1 MRPYV
6 WASRF
11 LLGILQFLDDG
22 FYRNLRA
29 EFQRLLKKQPF
40 HDQVARAEML
50 TTDQRRAAEAIESV
64 AVLAGA
70 GTGKTH
76 MLSARYLYHLT
87 EFGLS
92 PIEIVAVTFTR
103 KAAEELR
110 SRIRQDLSRLLESD
124 AAQRSSDRPSFFCKL
139 YERWPG
145 CDVLADLEAAAVN
158 TFHTVAG
165 QICREQAHLL
175 GLAPNFV
182 IQEEWEAIL
191 WQKEQLDQ
199 ILDVLPVE
207 HYTSVPYST
216 LRPILEQLLTDHY
229 TADQALKLDRQAWE
243 SRVRDWR
250 QKALDQLIASPAWTE
265 SKQILEGC
273 AGKQGDG
280 AEENRLKI
288 LELMEAIED
297 DRDLDQWSPW
307 AGAINLSKGRGSKK
321 NWDSAETLELAK
333 SAIKTVRDQI
343 KKSLKEGIILCQIG
357 EVDDRFE
364 QKLETVKAAYKLVRS
379 RLDSAK
385 KQARVMDFSDLE
397 WYALKALEEPE
408 VQRYYRQRWQA
419 FLVDEFQ
426 DTNPVQ
432 SAFLKLLNH
441 DRAKMTIVGD
451 GKQSIYRFR
460 RAEVGLFYEWCDRL
474 AASSGGDRVEL
485 SQSFRT
491 HRDLVA
497 ACNQLCE
504 PLLTDQHQP
513 LQADRTEPPIE
524 RPVTLLELV
533 ATEKEQNAEAR
544 RRAEARAIGLQLR
557 EWVNQGVQIFD
568 KAQGQARSLTFRDIA
583 ILGRTHK
590 NLGLIAQ
597 ELTAAGLPV
606 NLCSGDLLDTREAQ
620 DGAALL
626 RFLAD
631 TQDSVALVTL
641 LRSPWFAVSDR
652 ALFAISRQF
661 PAEEPPPEERDP
673 ARVTPRRPPNW
684 WAALQALMADSAAL
698 GRLEPA
704 DQAALERAAAC
715 LGQWRKGR
723 RTELPSQLL
732 HQADRA
738 TGYSAAIANLPDGER
753 RLRDW
758 RDFADWIAQLEQGA
772 GDTFGTVRRLRRI
785 ETVRRLNPGEPKTL
799 FARSPLEAGDA
810 IELMTIHRS
819 KGLEW
824 PVVVLPD
831 LNPDRDGGRAG
842 NLLVN
847 SELGVAFRWRD
858 RPSDDW
864 QEPALLQLLRAEDRQ
879 AEQAEARR
887 LLYVALTRARDRL
900 LLSANVAFRK
910 TEKPEPSEVVE
921 TSDRFRPWD
930 WVRSVAQQRGWPID
944 TIAMPA
950 RSEGDPLPDR
960 SPPEIAPPPPIAP
973 LGSLWGV
980 VSSGL
985 DELPVVSLSEY
996 ARCPRRFAWRI
1007 VDDRPPSGD
1016 GPARSRRIGTL
1027 VHRAIERRITDP
1039 ATLAAYDATLD
1050 AAAIGEA
1057 LDLANR
1063 FWQDPIYADL
1073 RDDPTAKQEVPIGFD
1088 LPLPDGNY
1096 LRLNGVADW
1105 VGKWGILDFKTDRD
1119 RVPSEHGLQL
1129 WAYGRA
1135 LAADRAALVYLRHPD
1150 RPIEWFEAA
1159 KLAQLE
1165 TQAIAVAAQI
1175 RAGEF
1180 APKPGNQCRFCPYC
1194 DQCDAVPTDLIN
1206 TSR

>member
-1 MRPYV
+1 
-6 WASRF
+6 
-11 LLGILQFLDDG
+11 
-22 FYRNLRA
+22 
-29 EFQRLLKKQPF
+29 
-40 HDQVARAEML
+40 ML
-50 TTDQRRAAEAIESV
+50 TSDQRRAAEAIESV

-76 MLSARYLYHLT
+76 MLSARYLYHVT
-87 EFGLS
+87 AFGLS

-110 SRIRQDLSRLLESD
+110 SRIRQDLVQLL
-124 AAQRSSDRPSFFCKL
+124 ASDRANSLPDHPSVFSKL
-139 YERWPG
+139 YDRWPG

-165 QICREQAHLL
+165 QICREQAHHL

-191 WQKEQLDQ
+191 WQKEQIDQALD
-199 ILDVLPVE
+199 LLPAE
-207 HYTSVPYST
+207 YYESVPYST

-229 TADQALKLDRQAWE
+229 TANQALQLDRTAWE
-243 SRVRDWR
+243 SLVKEWR
-250 QKALDQLIASPAWTE
+250 QKALDRLIESTSWTA
-265 SKQILEGC
+265 SKQVLDGC
-273 AGKQGDG
+273 SGKRGDG

-297 DRDLDQWSPW
+297 DRDLDCWNLW
-307 AGAINLSKGRGSKK
+307 VKEINFKSRGQVK
-321 NWDSAETLELAK
+321 NWHSAEVLEEVR
-333 SAIKTVRDQI
+333 SA
-343 KKSLKEGIILCQIG
+343 LKIARGTITAALEDGAILCQIG

-364 QKLETVKAAYKLVRS
+364 QKLKTVKAAYEFVRS
-379 RLDSAK
+379 RLEAAK

-397 WYALKALEEPE
+397 WYALKALEMPE
-408 VQRYYRQRWQA
+408 VQSYYRQRWQA

-432 SAFLKLLNH
+432 SAFLQLLHH

-474 AASSGGDRVEL
+474 AASPQGDRVEL

-504 PLLTDQHQP
+504 PLLAEQHQP
-513 LQADRTEPPIE
+513 LRADRAEPPID
-524 RPVTLLELV
+524 RPVTLLEVV
-533 ATEKEQNAEAR
+533 ATDKAQHVQER
-544 RRAEARAIGLQLR
+544 RLAEARAIARQLR
-557 EWVNQGVQIFD
+557 EWVDRGVEVFD
-568 KAQGQARSLTFRDIA
+568 KAQGQARSLEFRDIA

-590 NLGLIAQ
+590 GLGLIAQ
-597 ELTAAGLPV
+597 ALTAAGLPV

-661 PAEEPPPEERDP
+661 PAEEPPEERDS
-673 ARVTPRRPPNW
+673 ARVSPRRPPNW
-684 WAALQALMADSAAL
+684 WAALQLLVADSGAL
-698 GRLEPA
+698 ERLEPA
-704 DQAALERAAAC
+704 DRAALHRAADC
-715 LGQWRKGR
+715 LGRWRKGR

-738 TGYSAAIANLPDGER
+738 TGYSAAIANLPDGVR

-758 RDFADWIAQLEQGA
+758 RDFADWIAHLEQGA
-772 GDTFGTVRRLRRI
+772 GDTFGLVRRLRRI

-799 FARSPLEAGDA
+799 FDRSPLEAGDA
-810 IELMTIHRS
+810 IALMTIHGS

-900 LLSANVAFRK
+900 VLSATVAFRK
-910 TEKPEPSEVVE
+910 AEKPEPSEVAE
-921 TSDRFRPWD
+921 SPDRFRPWD
-930 WVRSVAQQRGWPID
+930 WVRSVASQRGWPID
-944 TIAMPA
+944 SVPIST
-950 RSEGDPLPDR
+950 
-960 SPPEIAPPPPIAP
+960 EITDIDDAPPPDRAIPVPNAAAPIAP
-973 LGSLWGV
+973 LGNLWGV

-1039 ATLAAYDATLD
+1039 TSLATYDPTLD
-1050 AAAIGEA
+1050 AAAIAEA
-1057 LDLANR
+1057 LELANR
-1063 FWQDPIYADL
+1063 FWRDPSYAAL
-1073 RDDPTAKQEVPIGFD
+1073 RDDATAKQEVPIGFD
-1088 LPLPDGNY
+1088 LPLPDGGF

-1105 VGKWGILDFKTDRD
+1105 VGQSGVLDFKTDRD

-1129 WAYGRA
+1129 WAYARA
-1135 LAADRAALVYLRHPD
+1135 LAADRAALIYLRHPD

-1165 TQAIAVAAQI
+1165 TQAIAVVTQI
-1175 RAGEF
+1175 RAGQF
-1180 APKPGNQCRFCPYC
+1180 DPTPGNPCGFCPYR
-1194 DQCDAVPTDLIN
+1194 DQCDVAIGLGSDDTQI
-1206 TSR
+1206 T